1 MEGLLVGKSV
11 VVTGA
16 GSGVGREASELFA
29 RHGARLICADI
40 RTDLL
45 EETVSA
51 VKAAGGEARA
61 VRCDVSRKA
70 EVDAAIAA
78 AVQAYGRLDVIF
90 NNVGIPSPKT
100 AQGGLTSLA
109 DNSEEDIDKLIAVN
123 VKGVIFG
130 CQAAVKQYQAQAKTG
145 GGGGGVIVNTA
156 SAAGL
161 IGWGGVLYGATKGAI
176 VNLTRS
182 LAMEVA
188 RDGIRVNNINP
199 GGMPTRFVTGD
210 RGPLPEAALDRM
222 GQTHPLGKVIAPQDA
237 ANAALFLACDLSSN
251 ITGVNLPVDGGI
263 TAGRSAG

>member
-1 MEGLLVGKSV
+1 MEGLLQGKSV
-11 VVTGA
+11 VITGA

-29 RHGARLICADI
+29 SHGARLVCADI

-51 VKAAGGEARA
+51 VKGAGGEARA

-70 EVDAAIAA
+70 EVDAAVAA

-90 NNVGIPSPKT
+90 NNVGIASPKT
-100 AQGGLTSLA
+100 PAGMLAQLVENT
-109 DNSEEDIDKLIAVN
+109 EEQIDLLIAVN
-123 VKGVIFG
+123 VKGVMFG
-130 CQAAVKQYQAQAKTG
+130 CQAAIAQFRAQG
-145 GGGGGVIVNTA
+145 GGGAIVNTA

-161 IGWGGVLYGATKGAI
+161 MGWGGVLYGATKGAV
-176 VNLTRS
+176 VNLTRA

-210 RGPLPEAALDRM
+210 RGPLPEAALERM
-222 GQTHPLGKVIAPQDA
+222 GQSHPLGKVISPLDA
-237 ANAALFLACDLSSN
+237 AKAALFLASDLSSN
-251 ITGVNLPVDGGI
+251 ITGVNLPVDGGM
-263 TAGRSAG
+263 TAGKPLG

>member
-1 MEGLLVGKSV
+1 MEGLLSGKSAV
-11 VVTGA
+11 ITGA
-16 GSGVGREASELFA
+16 GSGVGREAAVLFA
-29 RHGARLICADI
+29 REGAKLVLADI

-45 EETVSA
+45 EEAVAA
-51 VKAAGGEARA
+51 VKAAGGEGRA

-70 EVDAAIAA
+70 EVEAAVAA
-78 AVQAYGRLDVIF
+78 AAQAYGRLDVIF

-100 AQGGLTSLA
+100 AQGQLTPLA
-109 DNSEEDIDKLIAVN
+109 DNSEEEIDRLIAVN

-130 CQAAVKQYQAQAKTG
+130 CQAAIAQFRKQ
-145 GGGGGVIVNTA
+145 GGGGVIVNTA

-161 IGWGGVLYGATKGAI
+161 IGWGGVLYGATKGAV

-188 RDGIRVNNINP
+188 KDGIRVNNINP

-222 GQTHPLGKVIAPQDA
+222 GQTHPLGKVIAPLDA
-237 ANAALFLACDLSSN
+237 AKAALFLASDLSSN